1 MMRRPVLALIRGYA
15 ALSFLLGAGK
25 CRYFPT
31 CSAYAAEAVSRF
43 GAWRGGVLALRRV
56 LSCHPYSRRPFLDP
70 VPSSITTPGTHKKQE

>member
-1 MMRRPVLALIRGYA
+1 MMRRVVLGLIRGYA

-43 GAWRGGVLALRRV
+43 GAWRGGWLALRRV
-56 LSCHPYSRRPFLDP
+56 LSCHPYSHRPFLDP